1 MPSSET
7 SPDSQTSRS
16 DEIDPMAAAEAALEE
31 AVPKSA
37 VIRFGIG
44 FAILGLLWIG
54 GLAVVAWV
62 VLPQRLTDLGIQN
75 PAAVLGTVNAFGTVF
90 ALVSNILWGVMSDR
104 TRSRVGRR
112 TPWIIAGTILAGF
125 SLWSTGIA
133 DQPAVV
139 VAAFCMFQ
147 VCLNMLLA
155 PATAVLSDRV
165 PQSSRG
171 IVSACYGTGIT
182 VGTQVGV
189 LIGAS
194 FLTNTSVGFVLGGII
209 VAISGIFAVLAWP
222 KEPSNK
228 DVPVGGEGLM
238 GILATLRPPRNAPDF
253 WWAFGSRFFMLIAYQ
268 MIFTYQLYIVQQH
281 IGQSV
286 EESAATLSTM
296 AMITLVVS
304 LIGSVISGPVSD
316 FMNTRKIPIILAAL
330 LFAVGIAMPW
340 VFPTT
345 MGMFL
350 YAGLAGFGYG
360 VYLSV
365 DQALLVDV
373 LPNKEEAGKDL
384 SILNMSTTAGAT
396 LGPIITS
403 LVVTFT
409 GSYVLAFPVAM
420 TCAVLGALAI
430 IRIKHI
436 R

>member
-1 MPSSET
+1 MSLSDT
-7 SPDSQTSRS
+7 SPESPISGSGQPGHAVTA
-16 DEIDPMAAAEAALEE
+16 EPDPHD
-31 AVPKSA
+31 AVPKSDL
-37 VIRFGIG
+37 IRFGVG
-44 FAILGLLWIG
+44 FSLLGVLWIG
-54 GLAVVAWV
+54 GLAIVAWA
-62 VLPQRLTDLGIQN
+62 VLPQRLSDIGIEN

-90 ALVSNILWGVMSDR
+90 ALVSNIVWGVMSDR
-104 TRSRVGRR
+104 TRTRIGRR
-112 TPWIIAGTILAGF
+112 TPWIIAGTLLAGF
-125 SLWSTGIA
+125 FLWSTGA
-133 DQPAVV
+133 SDQPAVV
-139 VAAFCMFQ
+139 VAAFCAFQ

-182 VGTQVGV
+182 IGTQIGM

-194 FLTNTSVGFVLGGII
+194 FLTNTSTGFIVGASI
-209 VAISGIFAVLAWP
+209 VAISGILAVVVWP

-228 DVPVGGEGLM
+228 GVPVSGDGVKGV
-238 GILATLRPPRNAPDF
+238 ILSLRPPKNAPDF

-268 MIFTYQLYIVQQH
+268 MIFTYQVYIIQQH
-281 IGQSV
+281 IGQTV
-286 EESAATLSTM
+286 EESAATMSTM
-296 AMITLVVS
+296 AIITLVVS
-304 LIGSVISGPVSD
+304 LIGAVISGPVSD
-316 FMNTRKIPIILAAL
+316 FMNTRKIPIILAAF

-340 VFPTT
+340 IFPTT
-345 MGMFL
+345 TGMFL

-403 LVVTFT
+403 VIVTVT
-409 GSYVLAFPVAM
+409 GSYAIAFPVAM
-420 TCAVLGALAI
+420 ASAVFGALAI
-430 IRIKHI
+430 FRIKHI